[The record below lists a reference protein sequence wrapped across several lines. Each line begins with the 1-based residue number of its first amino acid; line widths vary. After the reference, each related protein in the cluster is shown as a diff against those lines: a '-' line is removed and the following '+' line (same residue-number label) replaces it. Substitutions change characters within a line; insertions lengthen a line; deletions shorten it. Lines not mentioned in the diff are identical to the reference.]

1 MRNRTINHF
10 GLVSFHKKIYKL
22 IICKLFWC
30 VHKIL
35 MILSAELFRAEEEE
49 GFEIEA
55 ILITIQW
62 RILKCERE
70 ENNNNTN
77 KRKAYNFY

>member
-1 MRNRTINHF
+1 
-10 GLVSFHKKIYKL
+10 
-22 IICKLFWC
+22 
-30 VHKIL
+30 

-49 GFEIEA
+49 GFEIEIEA